1 MWTEHALSLSK
12 YFKTTAN
19 RHNVVRR
26 ALRIFANHSANPATM
41 GMIESIRNRQTLLLT
56 LIGLGMLS
64 FLIPYDA
71 VIALMGNSAGN
82 QSAGTVN
89 GEDISF
95 LEYRTKVQQRNNLFN
110 YTDNRAAQNEV
121 WSDIISERL
130 YGDEFSDLGLELTKE
145 EFDDIRYGDFVSP
158 WVSRTFYG
166 SQVTEEK
173 KENWKQTFGQMYSD
187 PNGRANYVGYAD
199 IISMKR
205 MREKFDGLVKAGL
218 SANTL
223 EGKREFLRAEEKVD
237 FRYVLKRYT
246 SIPDNEVEV
255 SDRDVRNY
263 YNGHKEE
270 PQYEQRAGRDLEYIR
285 IPIAPNFD
293 DRKRVE
299 VQFEQWQEDWSEAED
314 DAAFL
319 SQNGLSENATEVQL
333 KAEALK
339 TESKAAE
346 LEAASVGT
354 VIGPYFEGESIRLDK
369 VMSKEAVADST
380 VKCRHILLKT
390 ADINDADQLAALEAR
405 ADSLKRRLRAGDA
418 FADLVDKHS
427 EDPGS
432 KATGGEYEFQRG
444 RMVAPFEDFCFD
456 NRVGSIGTAKTNY
469 GLHLIEVLD
478 QQWTADAITVTR
490 IDRPVEISEQTATEA
505 EQLAMN
511 FAIDYGT
518 TEDFR
523 NAADT
528 LGYALVNARDL
539 QRSAEAISGLS
550 NAGEVV
556 GWAYGAEAGDVSNPF
571 RIDGNYIIATL
582 VQIKEEG
589 VPPFENVEA
598 EMRAGAIKEKK
609 AELYMG
615 IMSGSSLED
624 IAEKAEDKVSIASG
638 LSLKTPSI
646 SGAGGA
652 PEPEVIGAAFTME
665 LNSVSAPIQ
674 GANGVWVISPTLR
687 NPVEA
692 TGSFATEVSTLDDRT
707 YFRNLPLTSGSAA
720 RLSSAIQEKAEVED
734 LRQGS

>member
-1 MWTEHALSLSK
+1 
-12 YFKTTAN
+12 
-19 RHNVVRR
+19 
-26 ALRIFANHSANPATM
+26 M

-71 VIALMGNSAGN
+71 VIALMGNNAGN
-82 QSAGTVN
+82 QSAGVVN
-89 GEDISF
+89 GEEISF
-95 LEYRTKVQQRNNLFN
+95 LEYRTKVQQRNGLFN

-121 WSDIISERL
+121 WGDIVSERL

-166 SQVTEEK
+166 GQVTEEQ
-173 KENWKQTFGQMYSD
+173 KENWRQTFSQMYSD
-187 PNGRANYVGYAD
+187 PNGRANYNGYAD
-199 IISMKR
+199 IISLKR

-218 SANTL
+218 AANTL
-223 EGKREFLRAEEKVD
+223 EGKREFLRTEEKVD

-246 SIPDNEVEV
+246 SISDDEVEV
-255 SDRDVRNY
+255 TDRDVRNY
-263 YNGHKEE
+263 YNAHKEE
-270 PQYEQRAGRDLEYIR
+270 AQYAQRAGRDLEYIR

-293 DRKRVE
+293 DRKRAE
-299 VQFEQWQEDWSEAED
+299 TQFEQWQEDWEEATND
-314 DAAFL
+314 SLFLFQNSLDRDAK
-319 SQNGLSENATEVQL
+319 EVQL
-333 KAEALK
+333 KSAALQ
-339 TESKAAE
+339 TETKAAE
-346 LEAASVGT
+346 LESASVGD
-354 VIGPYFEGESIRLDK
+354 VIGPYFEGEAIRLDK
-369 VMSKEAVADST
+369 IMSKEAVADST

-390 ADINDADQLAALEAR
+390 DDINDADQLATLEAR
-405 ADSLKRRLRAGDA
+405 ADSLKRRLRAGDE
-418 FADLVDKHS
+418 FADLVNKHS

-444 RMVAPFEDFCFD
+444 RMVKPFEDFCFD

-478 QQWTADAITVTR
+478 QQWTSDAITITR
-490 IDRPVEISEQTATEA
+490 VERAVQISDRTTEEA
-505 EQLAMN
+505 KQLAMN

-528 LGYALVNARDL
+528 LGFAVVTARDL
-539 QRSAEAISGLS
+539 QSGAEAITGLT

-556 GWAYGAEAGDVSNPF
+556 GWAFGAEPGDVSNPF
-571 RIDGNYIIATL
+571 RIDGDYIIASL
-582 VQIKEEG
+582 VRIKEAG
-589 VPPFENVEA
+589 VPPLENVEA
-598 EMRAGAIKEKK
+598 QMRAGAIKDKK
-609 AELYMG
+609 AEKYMD

-624 IAEKAEDKVSIASG
+624 VAEKAGDRVSTASG
-638 LSLKTPSI
+638 VSLKFPSI
-646 SGAGGA
+646 SGAGSA
-652 PEPEVIGAAFTME
+652 PEPDVIGAAFALP
-665 LNSVSAPIQ
+665 LNVISEPIQ
-674 GANGVWVISPTLR
+674 GANGVWVIAPVTR

-692 TGSFATEVSTLDDRT
+692 SGTFATEVGSLNERT
-707 YFRNLPLTSGSAA
+707 YFRNLPLSSGTPV

>member
-1 MWTEHALSLSK
+1 MERALSLSK

>member
-1 MWTEHALSLSK
+1 
-12 YFKTTAN
+12 
-19 RHNVVRR
+19 
-26 ALRIFANHSANPATM
+26 M

-82 QSAGTVN
+82 QSAGSVN

-95 LEYRTKVQQRNNLFN
+95 LEYRTKVQQRNSLFN

-187 PNGRANYVGYAD
+187 PNGRANYAGYAD

-223 EGKREFLRAEEKVD
+223 EGKREFLRGEEKVD

-246 SIPDNEVEV
+246 SIPDDEVEV

-263 YNGHKEE
+263 YNAHKHES
-270 PQYEQRAGRDLEYIR
+270 QYDQRAGRDLEYIR

-293 DRKRVE
+293 DRKRIE
-299 VQFEQWQEDWSEAED
+299 AQFEQWQKDWTEAED
-314 DAAFL
+314 DEAFL
-319 SQNGLSENATEVQL
+319 SQNGLFENTTEIQL

-339 TESKAAE
+339 SESKAAE

-354 VIGPYFEGESIRLDK
+354 IIGPYFEGESIRMDK

-390 ADINDADQLAALEAR
+390 ADINDADQLATLEAR

-418 FADLVDKHS
+418 FADLVNKHS

-539 QRSAEAISGLS
+539 QRNAEAISGLS

-582 VQIKEEG
+582 VQIKEAG

-598 EMRAGAIKEKK
+598 TMRAGAIKEKK

-615 IMSGSSLED
+615 IMSGSTLED
-624 IAEKAEDKVSIASG
+624 IADKAEDKVSIASA
-638 LSLKTPSI
+638 LSLKAPSI

-652 PEPEVIGAAFTME
+652 PEPDVIGAAFTME
-665 LNSVSAPIQ
+665 LNSVSVPIQ

-692 TGSFATEVSTLDDRT
+692 TGTFATEVSTLNDRT
-707 YFRNLPLTSGSAA
+707 YFRNLPLTSGSAV